1 MPRILRSEVW
11 RGRPGTPRSAC
22 RCSLY
27 AGQWGSHGGG
37 LLLVHGVMA
46 GAFRRG
52 WEIET
57 YSGEPYGARPGVR
70 DRGAEP
76 SVPDRGRGR
85 DATSP
90 FTDAE
95 IEKWR
100 NEWSWDGSNRAGKL
114 PPPQRK
120 RKEPTGKWRLVL
132 PNGYGGARA
141 SWTDVA
147 RSLSGRLD
155 HVFEVLE
162 LQLFRRESA
171 RTGLSQAPA
180 SSNSRD
186 VSASELHR
194 DGHLPAPGEDPV
206 GGTHV
211 VIHGHDLTG
220 ATKVDFG
227 SRPARSYHVVSDTEI
242 TAVAPSSPRT
252 GPVRVT
258 VKTPGGTT
266 PNSPT
271 DRFTTRPLLAPPSAG
286 SAPHPALLPGDGRC
300 DQG

>member
-1 MPRILRSEVW
+1 MRQHSGSLQRLLVRNGWGGSPQTRTGIRQGYGCCQARVIPIGDAMRALLVGTYPKYATYPQVEVW

-76 SVPDRGRGR
+76 SVPDRGRGG
-85 DATSP
+85 TPPP

-114 PPPQRK
+114 L
-120 RKEPTGKWRLVL
+120 RLNV
-132 PNGYGGARA
+132 
-141 SWTDVA
+141 
-147 RSLSGRLD
+147 
-155 HVFEVLE
+155 
-162 LQLFRRESA
+162 SA
-171 RTGLSQAPA
+171 RNRLGSGGLSCRMATA
-180 SSNSRD
+180 
-186 VSASELHR
+186 AL
-194 DGHLPAPGEDPV
+194 GLAG
-206 GGTHV
+206 
-211 VIHGHDLTG
+211 LT
-220 ATKVDFG
+220 
-227 SRPARSYHVVSDTEI
+227 
-242 TAVAPSSPRT
+242 
-252 GPVRVT
+252 
-258 VKTPGGTT
+258 
-266 PNSPT
+266 
-271 DRFTTRPLLAPPSAG
+271 
-286 SAPHPALLPGDGRC
+286 
-300 DQG
+300 